1 VGAVG
6 RLENIIARN
15 RRPVGARA
23 TFTLVWRGLFLLFIL
38 GALVFTDWA
47 LTDDDGGGGD
57 ARAIQPVARP
67 RPDEHRVDGVHVLR
81 PRARAA
87 GSAAAAPV
95 PALAP
100 AAPAP

>member
-1 VGAVG
+1 VG

-15 RRPVGARA
+15 QRPIGARA
-23 TFTLVWRGLFLLFIL
+23 TFGFVWRGLFLLFIL
-38 GALVFTDWA
+38 GALIFTDWA
-47 LTDDDGGGGD
+47 LSNDDGGGGGD

-95 PALAP
+95 PAPAP